1 MSRYCASCGK
11 LLADDAKFCTS
22 CGTPV
27 EQIAAG
33 NRQPAFEQTVSL
45 DTPQAKPDDPLAYRP
60 DPAAAPAEVET
71 TRRMSVTG
79 TSTQQQPASAY
90 APTSP
95 QAAAPKK
102 SGTKPLIAIVVVL
115 VAIIIA
121 LVVFFVIKPF
131 DNAATQTTAEI
142 TKPHHDVDA
151 DDLKPL
157 GDPNSLYDDDDDDDE
172 DGGAAT
178 LSEQNLYRRLGEYY
192 DLLEDLDS
200 QVRACAQAFNGS
212 YLEEDRTTRQN
223 LADVAERTED
233 TIEQYYDIVEDLDVP
248 ASSKNYSSWKDI
260 IALYDDLDHRIDAIC
275 DAWEISLKYAKP
287 ADHKNEIVA
296 PLSRDNVAGT
306 NDNKYHLDFEERY
319 PGAKPVEVN

>member
-11 LLADDAKFCTS
+11 LLADNAKFCTS
-22 CGTPV
+22 CGAPV
-27 EQIAAG
+27 EQTAASDS
-33 NRQPAFEQTVSL
+33 QPAFEQTGSL
-45 DTPQAKPDDPLAYRP
+45 DTPQAKADDPVASGSSQQE
-60 DPAAAPAEVET
+60 PAP
-71 TRRMSVTG
+71 
-79 TSTQQQPASAY
+79 AY
-90 APTSP
+90 APASP
-95 QAAAPKK
+95 QTPAPKK
-102 SGTKPLIAIVVVL
+102 SGTGPLIAVIVVL

-131 DNAATQTTAEI
+131 DNAATQTTAEVA
-142 TKPHHDVDA
+142 KLHHDVDD

-172 DGGAAT
+172 DGGEAT
-178 LSEQNLYRRLGEYY
+178 LSEQNLYRRLSEYY
-192 DLLEDLDS
+192 DLLEDLDNY
-200 QVRACAQAFNGS
+200 VRGCAQNFNGS

-248 ASSKNYSSWKDI
+248 TSSKNYSSWKDI

-287 ADHKNEIVA
+287 EDHKNEIVA

-306 NDNKYHLDFEERY
+306 NDNKYRLDFEERY
-319 PGAKPVEVN
+319 PSAKPVEVN